1 MEGPL
6 CKWTNV
12 VQGWQYRWFVLDLAI
27 GVLSYYTSKDKMV
40 RGDRRG
46 CVKLKNAQVGI
57 NDEDD
62 STFTITVDSK
72 VFHFQAQNAEER
84 QKWLDALQEARDLH
98 TENYALLQ
106 QTSRLL
112 DQTTTVSE
120 FDRQIIEADA
130 YLQIL
135 IDQHQQLDAQFSSLD
150 SLPTLSCEALKSRL
164 QRLIELVKKTI
175 VCLQFAKE
183 NTAISM
189 VNLLDPPPQNDMSS
203 MSDESAGPPPSCES
217 RASGGTDPIVPPPP
231 DPLSAS
237 AGAITNER
245 TATGGALSSIA
256 ASQREQ
262 SVVSSKPSGVHLA
275 VSPTAS
281 RTLTDIKSG
290 ARDVVGKLISE
301 ALAVTTPKP
310 IVTAAAS
317 AIPEVSYSSSEEE
330 SEEFYDTH
338 ENPHTLSPT
347 TSLRE
352 EDFTTISVCSSGLI
366 EGELERLTALDSS
379 ETLYSVPIQ
388 PTDESLPPGSFGN
401 AVPAVAVGWQSS
413 NVVPRKYAKI
423 FASDE
428 LYDEDDEKDLGSVQS
443 QGSVI
448 TYLISQ
454 LRIGMDLTR
463 ITLPTFILEKRSTL
477 EMYAD
482 FLAHPDLWIAIADG
496 ATPCDRMLACLRW
509 YLSAFH
515 ASRRSDVAK
524 KPYNPILGEV
534 FRCCWPMQQR
544 SQSTDS
550 GVALDPEDVPV
561 IYPDEELARSGPLP
575 FAADDCVVFLAEQV
589 SHHPPISA
597 FYAEYPPS
605 RIQVGGHIW
614 TKSKFLGLSIG
625 VEMVGNATV
634 SLLDLDE
641 DYTVTFP
648 SAYGRNILSIPWVEL
663 GGRCTI
669 DCPRTGFSA
678 TVDFRTKPFYGG
690 KKDQIRAEVFAPG
703 EKRPMLTVDGE
714 WNGKMWA
721 RWAEGKS
728 ELFIDTKA
736 MPIMMKR
743 LRPREI
749 QAVNESRKLWEEVT
763 HNLKVGN
770 IDAAT
775 DAKTRL
781 EQRQR
786 REAAARQE
794 ANEKW
799 DPHFFS
805 EQGNS
810 YIYRWPL
817 ASRIYQAPSNNIT
830 QSNNLADP
838 LANPSA
844 LNALHSDN
852 EPPTPTPPTSS
863 SAFDDLQISGPTAR
877 SEDGGLEIG
886 QAVLELSTTDNTESE
901 VD

>member
-135 IDQHQQLDAQFSSLD
+135 IDQHQQLDAQFSNLD

-203 MSDESAGPPPSCES
+203 MSDASACPTLSYES
-217 RASGGTDPIVPPPP
+217 RASGGTDLVTPLP
-231 DPLSAS
+231 DPFFTSTSAL
-237 AGAITNER
+237 TNEC
-245 TATGGALSSIA
+245 TATCGALPNII

-262 SVVSSKPSGVHLA
+262 PTVSFGPSRVQPAVSSA
-275 VSPTAS
+275 VQHS
-281 RTLTDIKSG
+281 LTDLKSG
-290 ARDVVGKLISE
+290 AREVVGKLISE
-301 ALAVTTPKP
+301 ALAVTTPKA
-310 IVTAAAS
+310 VTTAAAS

-338 ENPHTLSPT
+338 ENPHTFSPT
-347 TSLRE
+347 ASVRG
-352 EDFTTISVCSSGLI
+352 EDFTTISVCSSSLI
-366 EGELERLTALDSS
+366 EGELERLSAQDSS
-379 ETLYSVPIQ
+379 ETLYSVPVQ
-388 PTDESLPPGSFGN
+388 PTDAPFPAGSFGN
-401 AVPAVAVGWQSS
+401 CVPTAAVGWQSS
-413 NVVPRKYAKI
+413 NIVPRKYAKI
-423 FASDE
+423 FASDA

-496 ATPCDRMLACLRW
+496 ATACDRMLACLRW

-534 FRCCWPMQQR
+534 FRCCWPMQLR
-544 SQSTDS
+544 DALTDS
-550 GVALDPEDVPV
+550 SVALDPENVPV
-561 IYPDEELARSGPLP
+561 VYSDDELARSGPLP

-678 TVDFRTKPFYGG
+678 TVEFRTKPFYGG

-703 EKRPMLTVDGE
+703 EKRPLLTVDGE

-728 ELFIDTKA
+728 ELFVDTKA

-799 DPHFFS
+799 NPHFFS

-817 ASRIYQAPSNNIT
+817 AGRIYQAPSDNIT

-838 LANPSA
+838 LACSSMFSV
-844 LNALHSDN
+844 LHPEK
-852 EPPTPTPPTSS
+852 EPPTPTPPNSG
-863 SAFDDLQISGPTAR
+863 AFDDLHVSGTSAR
-877 SEDGGLEIG
+877 SEDGGLEMG
-886 QAVLELSTTDNTESE
+886 QAVLELSASESTDSE
-901 VD
+901 LD